1 MNAARWVPVA
11 AVTLLAAAFSWF
23 NRGERVVVD
32 LGVATFYRAPFTLV
46 VFLAFLAG
54 MLSML
59 FLSLRHDLRVRRE
72 LDARGLLDGGRTPA
86 APIFAS
92 PSGPVRGEADAIEP
106 DRAESQADD
115 RTLLQFPEDP
125 FAGPVPEAESAAIR
139 VVPPESRSAD

>member
-1 MNAARWVPVA
+1 VNAARWLPIA

-59 FLSLRHDLRVRRE
+59 FLGLRHDLRVRRE
-72 LDARGLLDGGRTPA
+72 LQARGLLDGAPA
-86 APIFAS
+86 PAVPVSAE
-92 PSGPVRGEADAIEP
+92 PSAPVRAEP
-106 DRAESQADD
+106 DPDD
-115 RTLLQFPEDP
+115 RTLLQFPADP
-125 FAGPVPEAESAAIR
+125 FTGPVPEAESAAIR
-139 VVPPESRSAD
+139 VVPPESRAAD